1 MQQTGIGVIVSLE
14 SVLAHG
20 VREIQEMGLT
30 VCQLNSWNDA
40 LYTPENATKV
50 KAIVEDKVSITSL
63 WAGWPPPAVWNFY
76 EGPLTLGL
84 VPREYRYRRI
94 EALKRGADFAKML
107 GLTDVTTHC
116 GFIPENPATTE
127 YREVVIAI
135 REVARYCKDL
145 GLYFNFETGQETPT
159 TLMRTIEEVGLDNL
173 GINLDPANLLLYGK
187 ANPCDAV
194 DIFGSLIR
202 GVHVKDGT
210 YPTDGRNLG
219 KETPVGEGLVD
230 FPRLIKKL
238 AAHGYHGP
246 WIIEREISGPQQ
258 KEDILKA
265 KALLESLLAIGHA

>member
-1 MQQTGIGVIVSLE
+1 VTDKGIGVIVSLD
-14 SVLAHG
+14 SLLSQG
-20 VREIQEMGLT
+20 TRELEELGLT
-30 VCQLNSWNDA
+30 VCQLNCWDDA
-40 LYTPENATKV
+40 EYTDENAAKV
-50 KAIVEDKVSITSL
+50 RETVQGKVGITSL

-84 VPREYRYRRI
+84 VPREFRYRRI

-135 REVARYCKDL
+135 REAAQHCRSL

-194 DIFGSLIR
+194 DIFGSRVR
-202 GVHVKDGT
+202 GVHVKDGC
-210 YPTDGRNLG
+210 YPTNGRDLG
-219 KETPVGEGLVD
+219 REMPVGEGLVD
-230 FPRLIKKL
+230 FPRLVAKL

-258 KEDILKA
+258 KVDILKA
-265 KALLESLLAIGHA
+265 KALLQSLLARG

>member
-1 MQQTGIGVIVSLE
+1 MMDGGIGVIVSLE
-14 SVLAHG
+14 SLLSQG
-20 VREIQEMGLT
+20 TRELQELGLT
-30 VCQLNSWNDA
+30 VCQLNCWDDA
-40 LYTPENATKV
+40 QYTDENAARVKETVQGKV
-50 KAIVEDKVSITSL
+50 GIASL
-63 WAGWPPPAVWNFY
+63 WAGWPPPAVWNFHD
-76 EGPLTLGL
+76 GPLTLGL
-84 VPREYRYRRI
+84 VPREFRYRRI

-127 YREVVIAI
+127 YREVVVAI
-135 REVARYCKDL
+135 REVAQYCKNL

-194 DIFGSLIR
+194 YIFGSRVR
-202 GVHVKDGT
+202 GVHVKDGM

-219 KETPVGEGLVD
+219 KEMPVGEGLVD
-230 FPRLIKKL
+230 FPRLVGKL
-238 AAHGYHGP
+238 AEHGFRGP

-265 KALLESLLAIGHA
+265 KGLLQSLLARG